1 MMGMMVMVVVVGDDG
16 VMFNGDGVSG
26 SDADNDDDSD
36 SGVGW

>member
-1 MMGMMVMVVVVGDDG
+1 MMVMVVVVGEDG
-16 VMFNGDGVSG
+16 VMFNGDCGSG